1 MQSLS
6 IFLPVDTNPTTII
19 FMALGGLGIFLF
31 GLNIMSGSMK
41 SLAGE
46 RLKLLIKK
54 TTDTTFKAI
63 LVGTVITCL
72 IQSSSATT
80 VIVVGLICAG
90 LMNLTQAV
98 GVMLGANIG
107 TTITAFIIGL
117 DIADYALPIIFIGSI
132 LVVFINRRKINISGM
147 AIMGFGML
155 FLGLEFMGVS
165 LKQVST
171 LPFFENMI
179 TTLSDHWAL
188 SLFTST
194 VLTALIQSSS
204 AFIGILQ
211 KLYSTGAIPLVAAI
225 PMIYGANIGT
235 TVTALIASASGNR
248 ESKQAAFANLLFKS
262 IGVVIFLILLK
273 PITSLSTIVANS
285 IGPNNSLVLAI
296 IHTIFNITTTIVI
309 GLLLKPLT
317 KLIKKVIPDKA
328 KSSSSI
334 SAYNLNVEL
343 LETSPILAL
352 TSAKKCICDMS
363 NLVLEMFSLTKK
375 YFNSKD
381 ETSFNEVM
389 ALEDDVDM
397 YDHLIHDYIMQLHTE
412 HLNTSES
419 IKQAIY
425 LDTIRDFERIADHA
439 TNLAEFYKDRFDS
452 GVKTSIELLKMLNDF
467 IDVIATQIQTSCQ
480 AFETKDHAL
489 AEKVIVTEN
498 NVDDMEK
505 KYRKAQ
511 LLLIQKEIMDTN
523 DIHYVDILSNLER
536 ISDHCCNIAENII
549 DPYYMRR
556 N

>member
-107 TTITAFIIGL
+107 TTITAYIIGL

-165 LKQVST
+165 LKQISN

-194 VLTALIQSSS
+194 ILTALIQSSS

-248 ESKQAAFANLLFKS
+248 ESKQAAFANLLFKT

-296 IHTIFNITTTIVI
+296 IHTIFNITTTIVV

-317 KLIKKVIPDKA
+317 KLIKKVIPDKT

-381 ETSFNEVM
+381 EASFNEVM

-439 TNLAEFYKDRFDS
+439 TNLAEFFKERFDS
-452 GVKTSIELLKMLNDF
+452 GVTTSVELLKMLNDF
-467 IDVIATQIQTSCQ
+467 IDIIATQIQTSCQ

-498 NVDDMEK
+498 KVDDMEK

>member
-107 TTITAFIIGL
+107 TTITAYIIGL

-165 LKQVST
+165 LKQISN

-194 VLTALIQSSS
+194 ILTALIQSSS

-248 ESKQAAFANLLFKS
+248 ESKQAAFANLLFKT

-317 KLIKKVIPDKA
+317 KLIKKIVPDKT

-363 NLVLEMFSLTKK
+363 NIVLEMFSLTKK

-381 ETSFNEVM
+381 EASFNEVM

-452 GVKTSIELLKMLNDF
+452 GVKTSIELLNMLNDF

-498 NVDDMEK
+498 KVDDMEK